1 MATTTWSVVIGGV
14 NFSSHVLSMNFDLG
28 RRTFFDEFNGG
39 TISLTLRNNT
49 NQCGA
54 IVQNAQIEVNTFQ
67 YFFVTGIQFD
77 EGITDAEATCTLTGV
92 DYFAQ
97 LAQYIQGMGVLGS
110 TAPLTSM
117 YNTWTA
123 TGIAPPYMDTPLTS
137 RSVISTVGPQSD
149 DVSFGNWWSLLMQG
163 EMGSLV
169 SDFDTMYPIPNGYYA
184 ASWLTF
190 GRSGTAGIPYSDLSR
205 IVGTDIS
212 ANNVTVDYIT
222 SAATYVIPGA
232 TWKRSYTRY
241 TTLTSTLATSQA
253 EFFARTLT
261 DPTTISGSLTWTDKA
276 ATTGNNGTF
285 LGAFNFAPARI
296 ATLEYKV
303 PGGSATSKR
312 IKIEGVTCNASPAQ
326 TTWTVDFS
334 DGSLYDGFQ
343 LNTDT
348 ATLGLARF
356 GW

>member
-1 MATTTWSVVIGGV
+1 MATTTWSVFIDGV
-14 NFSSHVLSMNFDLG
+14 DFSSHVLSMNFDLG

-54 IVQNAQIEVNTFQ
+54 IVQNAQITIDFSQ
-67 YFFVTGIQFD
+67 SFFVTGIQFD
-77 EGITDAEATCTLTGV
+77 EGVTDAEATCTLTGV

-97 LAQYIQGMGVLGS
+97 LAQLPYGMGTGGS
-110 TAPLTSM
+110 TAPLTEM
-117 YNTWTA
+117 YNSW
-123 TGIAPPYMDTPLTS
+123 IAAGYGLPYMEPPLTS

-149 DVSFGNWWSLLMQG
+149 TTFGNWWSLLMQG

-169 SDFDTMYPIPNGYYA
+169 SDPVTMYPIPNGYYA
-184 ASWLTF
+184 TSWLTF
-190 GRSGTAGIPYSDLSR
+190 GRSGTAGIPYSNLSR
-205 IVGTDIS
+205 IVGTEIS
-212 ANNVTVDYIT
+212 ANNVTIDYIT
-222 SAATYVIPGA
+222 SAATYVIPA
-232 TWKRSYTRY
+232 AAYKRSYTRY
-241 TTLTSTLATSQA
+241 TTLTSTLATNQA
-253 EFFARTLT
+253 EFFARVLT

-276 ATTGNNGTF
+276 ATTFNNESF
-285 LGAFNFAPARI
+285 LGGFNFAPAYI

-312 IKIEGVTCNASPAQ
+312 IKIEGVTCNATPAQ
-326 TTWTVDFS
+326 TTWTVDFT
-334 DGSLYDGFQ
+334 DADLYDGFQ
-343 LNTDT
+343 LDTDT

>member
-1 MATTTWSVVIGGV
+1 MATTTWSVVIDGV

-28 RRTFFDEFNGG
+28 RRTFFDDFNGG

-54 IVQNAQIEVNTFQ
+54 IVQNAKIEVNTIQ
-67 YFFVTGIQFD
+67 HFFVTGIQFD

-97 LAQYIQGMGVLGS
+97 LAQYSQSMGSYGT
-110 TAPLTSM
+110 TAPLTEM
-117 YNTWTA
+117 YNLWNA
-123 TGIAPPYMDTPLTS
+123 SGIEPPYMDPPLAS
-137 RSVISTVGPQSD
+137 RSVISIVGPQSD
-149 DVSFGNWWSLLMQG
+149 TTFGNWWSLLMQG
-163 EMGSLV
+163 EMGSFV
-169 SDFDTMYPIPNGYYA
+169 SDAATMYPIPNGYFA
-184 ASWLTF
+184 TSWLTF
-190 GRSGTAGIPYSDLSR
+190 GRSGTAGIPYSNLSR

-222 SAATYVIPGA
+222 SAATYVISGA
-232 TWKRSYTRY
+232 AYKRSYTRY
-241 TTLTSTLATSQA
+241 TTLTSTLAANQA
-253 EFFARTLT
+253 EFFARVLT

-285 LGAFNFAPARI
+285 VAAFSYAPARI

-303 PGGSATSKR
+303 PGAAATSKR
-312 IKIEGVTCNASPAQ
+312 IKIEGVTCNATPAQ
-326 TTWTVDFS
+326 TTWTVDFT

>member
-1 MATTTWSVVIGGV
+1 MATTTWSVFIGGV

-54 IVQNAQIEVNTFQ
+54 IVQNAQIEINTFQ

-97 LAQYIQGMGVLGS
+97 LHQYIQGMGVLGS

-117 YNTWTA
+117 YNTWNA

-169 SDFDTMYPIPNGYYA
+169 SDFDTMYPIPNGYYPT
-184 ASWLTF
+184 SWLTF
-190 GRSGTAGIPYSDLSR
+190 GRSGTAGIPYSNLSR
-205 IVGTDIS
+205 IVGTEIS

-232 TWKRSYTRY
+232 AYKRSYTRY
-241 TTLTSTLATSQA
+241 TTLTSTLATNQA
-253 EFFARTLT
+253 QFFATALT
-261 DPTTISGSLTWTDKA
+261 DTDTISGSLTWTDKA
-276 ATTGNNGTF
+276 ATTANNNTF
-285 LGAFNFAPARI
+285 MSAFSYAPAYM
-296 ATLEYKV
+296 ATLEYKL

-326 TTWTVDFS
+326 TTWTVNFT

-348 ATLGLARF
+348 AILGLARF

>member
-1 MATTTWSVVIGGV
+1 MATTTWSVFIGGV

-28 RRTFFDEFNGG
+28 RRTFFDDFNGG

-54 IVQNAQIEVNTFQ
+54 IVQNATISLQSNQQ

-97 LAQYIQGMGVLGS
+97 LAQYAYGAGAGGS
-110 TAPLTSM
+110 SAPLTQL
-117 YNTWTA
+117 YNEWTS

-137 RSVISTVGPQSD
+137 RSVINTGGAASDSTFLNRFS
-149 DVSFGNWWSLLMQG
+149 NLLMG

-169 SDFDTMYPIPNGYYA
+169 SSAATMYPIPNGYYP

-190 GRSGTAGIPYSDLSR
+190 GRSGTSGIPYSDLSR
-205 IVGTDIS
+205 IVGTEIS
-212 ANNVTVDYIT
+212 ANNVTIDYVTT
-222 SAATYVIPGA
+222 STTYVIPSA
-232 TWKRSYTRY
+232 AYKRTYERY
-241 TTLTSTLATSQA
+241 TQLTSTLAANQA
-253 EFFARTLT
+253 QFFATVLT
-261 DPTTISGSLTWTDKA
+261 DPDTISGSLTWTDKA
-276 ATTGNNGTF
+276 ATTANNNTF
-285 LGAFNFAPARI
+285 MGAFAFAPAYM
-296 ATLEYKV
+296 ATLEYKL

-312 IKIEGVTCNASPAQ
+312 IKIEGVSCTASPAQ
-326 TTWTVDFS
+326 TTWTVNFS
-334 DGSLYDGFQ
+334 EGSLYDGFQ

-348 ATLGLARF
+348 AILGLARF

>member
-1 MATTTWSVVIGGV
+1 MATTTWSVFIDGV

-28 RRTFFDEFNGG
+28 RRTFFDDFNGG

-54 IVQNAQIEVNTFQ
+54 IVQNAQILVDGQQ

-97 LAQYIQGMGVLGS
+97 LAQYIKGMGVLGD
-110 TAPLTSM
+110 TAPLTHMFNS
-117 YNTWTA
+117 WTA
-123 TGIAPPYMDTPLTS
+123 TGIAPPYMDPPLTS

-149 DVSFGNWWSLLMQG
+149 TTFGNWWSLLMQG
-163 EMGSLV
+163 EMGSFV
-169 SDFDTMYPIPNGYYA
+169 SDAATMYPIPNGYYA
-184 ASWLTF
+184 TSWLTF
-190 GRSGTAGIPYSDLSR
+190 GRSGTAGIPYSNLSR

-212 ANNVTVDYIT
+212 ANNVTIDYIT

-232 TWKRSYTRY
+232 AYKRSYTRY
-241 TTLTSTLATSQA
+241 TTLTSTLAANQA
-253 EFFARTLT
+253 QYFATVLT

-276 ATTGNNGTF
+276 ATTFNNDSF
-285 LGAFNFAPARI
+285 LGGFNFAPAYI
-296 ATLEYKV
+296 ATLEYKL
-303 PGGSATSKR
+303 PGAAATSKR
-312 IKIEGVTCNASPAQ
+312 IKIEGVTCNATPAQ
-326 TTWTVDFS
+326 TTWTVDFT
-334 DGSLYDGFQ
+334 DADLYDGFQ

-348 ATLGLARF
+348 AILGLARF